1 MESTRA
7 HRNAPL
13 LLISVIGVLM
23 LSTVSVANP
32 KTVLAS
38 SAYETN
44 VLSHSP
50 SAYWRLGEG
59 SGNFSDD
66 SGNGNTATANGTL
79 TYGTTGAIHG
89 DTDTAVTLDGSSA
102 YAEAPSSASL
112 NAPSSAI
119 TMEAWV
125 NPTSGGF
132 GAQKPIMLKSP
143 TSWTPPYYQYG
154 LFLDDQSGYPK
165 DLESFFAI
173 GGSLKN
179 FDFLNSGWM
188 YGSWNH
194 VVVTY
199 DGSYVR
205 GYVNGHLVGTAA
217 LTGTL
222 SSYGGPIDIGA
233 YANVAK
239 TSSYLFDGSLDE
251 AAVYPTALTEEE
263 VQTDYS
269 YAYAST
275 SSSSSSSTYTAQ
287 VVQDSPVGYWRADES
302 SGPYLRDFT
311 SHGNNAIATPSGVSY
326 GAAGGTLSDSDAAV
340 TLDGSSG
347 FAEAPDS
354 TSLNASTSAITM
366 EALVRPDSS
375 GTWTQQAILL
385 KSFTSHVSPYYQY
398 GMYLADTGGTPKD
411 LGAVFSIGG
420 NYAFADFPNSG
431 WQYGVWNLVEI
442 TYDGS
447 HIRGYVNGA
456 EVGSPVAQT
465 GNLNTYPTPLD
476 IGAYANIQKTSASL
490 FKGGVDDVAVYPS
503 ALSASRIK
511 SHYLAAAMRVEPTGG
526 APGADEL
533 RGGGNNIC
541 LPCTISRVV
550 HGSETLTPIDTE
562 NGNFYHD
569 FVDVN
574 IPGRSYPLAV
584 TRTYNSDAASTD
596 GPFGYGWNFDYGMS
610 LAVTGSN
617 PNQVATI
624 TQENGS
630 QVTFNQPPSGNIW
643 TASAPRYNAALTY
656 NSGSST
662 WTFVRQTKDTY
673 TFDSSGQ
680 VTHMTDANGYDT
692 SLTYSAGKLST
703 VTDPAGRTLSFTWTG
718 SHITL
723 VTDANVS
730 PNRTVSYSY
739 DGSGN
744 LQDVTDVNSGDTHFS
759 YDGSHR
765 VTTMKDPVCQALGG
779 GCPGVQNH
787 YDGNGRVDW
796 QKDQLNRQTTFAY
809 SGTPDSASGGTTLTT
824 DPASNETLDTYQWG
838 IRTAATKG
846 YGTGA
851 AATTAF
857 MYDPDTLAVTGTM
870 DPNGDVTT
878 YTVDSHGNIL
888 TATDPLGRVTT
899 NTYNGFNEV
908 LTTEDGNGVTTTN
921 TYDGNGNLTSTS
933 RPLAGTGQNQE
944 TDYTYGNG
952 SYPGDVTQVTD
963 PNGKVTYFHYDANGY
978 ADEVKDPL
986 GHVTG
991 TVRNNDGWTT
1001 ESYTPKAACTWNSSP
1016 PTGCS
1021 STYKTAY
1028 TQDAFGTPLSITDP
1042 LSRVTTYTYD
1052 ADEQQTTVQDGNGNT
1067 TTNAYDLAGEL
1078 CWTLPG
1084 GTSAN
1089 TCASP
1094 PTNARVTDYNG
1105 DGTIA
1110 DQKDGKGNA
1119 ILTYGYDPLGRVTS
1133 TTDALSNTTTYAL
1146 DGNGNVLSKQEPG
1159 GNCAT
1164 PTHCTTYTYDAA
1176 NELKTVSYTD
1186 SSSENVTSVAYDNDG
1201 QRTAMTD
1208 GTGSSSWSFDSLHR
1222 LTSYTNGNGAT
1233 VTYGYTYGGGP
1244 SYDLKNQVRS
1254 IAYPNSVGT
1263 VTQTWNDDG
1272 TLASVTDW
1280 NSKQTTFAYDN
1291 NANQTSQAS
1300 PSTTNVT
1307 DTFGFNAADQM
1318 TSVSDS
1324 NGSTLFSATYTRD
1337 SNGQLASDSS
1347 QAGNQSAYKYT
1358 AQNQLCYAGSSASN
1372 ACTSPPGSSYPYAF
1386 DHADNLTTNNGTTQ
1400 QYNAAD
1406 ELCWSV
1412 SGASANACNSAPGGA
1427 TTYGYDTKGARTY
1440 SVTSGTGTCNTYDQA
1455 IRLTQIKT
1463 GTGSTCTSP
1472 STVGTYAYDG
1482 DGVRESKTVGGTT
1495 TQFAWDGAGG
1505 LLLQQDDGSTK
1516 TSFIYGPG
1524 GLPVEQVANS
1534 TNTYLHHDQ
1543 LGSTTLITDSA
1554 GNTGTATT
1562 ILYKPY
1568 GSVASTSGALTTPL
1582 MYTGQYL
1589 DSESGQYQLRAR
1601 YYDPATAQFL
1611 TRDPAVMTTFS
1622 PYAYV
1627 SGNPLNAND
1636 PSGNGLCFVWDSNCE
1651 TGANIVSNAVSGKLA
1666 ETGHCIV
1673 GTPDC
1678 QEDLAAN
1685 VHATENIPVVGVALR
1700 ADPAMALFFDTAKAG
1715 SGENVSPWQLGSD
1728 IVGVLAF
1735 PAGGL
1740 AQGVSKIAGFGA
1752 GNWGIAAQIWN
1763 NRNLVN
1769 WGWTGISQS
1778 ITHGGD
1784 LWNQLCGAI

>member
-1 MESTRA
+1 VESTST
-7 HRNAPL
+7 HRRHSRL
-13 LLISVIGVLM
+13 LLASIVLGM
-23 LSTVSVANP
+23 IPSTLVLAHP
-32 KTVLAS
+32 KTALAT

-66 SGNGNTATANGTL
+66 SGNGNTATANGSL

-89 DTDTAVTLDGSSA
+89 DSDTAATLDGSSA
-102 YAEAPSSASL
+102 YAEAPSSSSL

-132 GAQKPIMLKSP
+132 GPQKPIILKSP
-143 TSWTPPYYQYG
+143 TSWAAPYYQYG
-154 LFLDDQSGYPK
+154 MFLIDQGGYPK
-165 DLESFFAI
+165 DLSPVFSI
-173 GGSLKN
+173 GGSLQG
-179 FDFLNSGWM
+179 FDFTNTGWV

-205 GYVNGHLVGTAA
+205 GYVNGHVVGTAA
-217 LTGTL
+217 LTGTI
-222 SSYGGPIDIGA
+222 SSYAGPIDIGA
-233 YANVAK
+233 YANLAK
-239 TSSYLFDGSLDE
+239 TSSYLFKGGIDE
-251 AAVYPTALTEEE
+251 AAVYPTALTEAQ

-269 YAYAST
+269 YGFAAQGAST
-275 SSSSSSSTYTAQ
+275 STNTAYTGQ
-287 VVQDSPVGYWRADES
+287 VLADSPDSYWRLSEA
-302 SGPYLRDFT
+302 SGPYLRDRT
-311 SHGNNAIATPSGVSY
+311 AHGNDAVASPSGISY
-326 GAAGGTLSDSDAAV
+326 SQPSALMTDSDASV
-340 TLDGSSG
+340 SIDGSSG
-347 FAEAPDS
+347 FAEAPPS
-354 TSLNASTSAITM
+354 TSLNGPTSAITM
-366 EALVRPDSS
+366 EAWVKPDSG
-375 GTWTQQAILL
+375 GTWNQQPIVL
-385 KSFTSHVSPYYQY
+385 KSYTSHTSPYYQY
-398 GMYLADTGGTPKD
+398 GMALGDGGYPKD
-411 LGAVFSIGG
+411 LIALFSLGG
-420 NYAFADFPNSG
+420 SYVSADFTNAG
-431 WQYGVWNLVEI
+431 WSYGKWNHVVI

-447 HIRGYVNGA
+447 YIRGYVNGNQVGTQA
-456 EVGSPVAQT
+456 ESGSID
-465 GNLNTYPTPLD
+465 TYPTPID
-476 IGAYANIQKTSASL
+476 IGAYANVTKDSAHL
-490 FKGGVDDVAVYPS
+490 FDGGIDDVAVYPT
-503 ALSASRIK
+503 ALSATRIRA
-511 SHYLAAAMRVEPTGG
+511 HYLASGNTRDPVGVALTAA
-526 APGADEL
+526 EL
-533 RGGGNNIC
+533 RGGGSNFC
-541 LPCTISRVV
+541 FVCTVNGIVR
-550 HGSETLTPIDTE
+550 GIATLKPIDTE

-584 TRTYNSDAASTD
+584 TRTYNSSAASTD
-596 GPFGYGWNFDYGMS
+596 GPFGYGWNYDYGMS

-643 TASAPRYNAALTY
+643 TAAAPRYNATLTY

-662 WTFVRQTKDTY
+662 WTFVRQAKDTY
-673 TFDSSGQ
+673 TFNSSGQ
-680 VTHMTDANGYDT
+680 LTHMRDANAYDT
-692 SLTYSAGKLST
+692 SLTYSTGKLSA
-703 VTDPAGRTLSFTWTG
+703 VTDPAGRTLSFSWTG
-718 SHITL
+718 SHITA
-723 VTDANVS
+723 VTDANVT
-730 PNRTVSYSY
+730 PNRAVSYSY

-744 LQDVTDVNSGDTHFS
+744 LQDVTDVNSGDTHFA

-809 SGTPDSASGGTTLTT
+809 SGSPDTGAGGTTLTT

-838 IRTAATKG
+838 IRTAVTRG

-851 AATTAF
+851 AATTHF
-857 MYDPDTLAVTGTM
+857 SYDPATLALTATM
-870 DPNGDVTT
+870 DPNGNVAS
-878 YTVDSHGNIL
+878 YTVDSHGNTL
-888 TATDPLGRVTT
+888 TATDPLGHVTT

-908 LTTEDGNGVTTTN
+908 LTTQDGNGVTTTN

-933 RPLAGTGQNQE
+933 RPLSGTGQNQE

-952 SYPGDVTQVTD
+952 SYPGDVTQIAD

-991 TVRNNDGWTT
+991 AVRNNDGWTT
-1001 ESYTPKAACTWNSSP
+1001 ESYPPKAACTWNSSP

-1021 STYKTAY
+1021 STYKTTY
-1028 TQDAFGTPLSITDP
+1028 THDAFGNPLTITDP
-1042 LSRVTTYTYD
+1042 LSHVTTYTYD

-1084 GTSAN
+1084 GTSGN

-1133 TTDALSNTTTYAL
+1133 TTDTLSNTTTYTL
-1146 DGNGNVLSKQEPG
+1146 DGNGNVLSKQDPG

-1164 PTHCTTYTYDAA
+1164 PTHCTTYTYDAD

-1186 SSSENVTSVAYDNDG
+1186 SSSENVTSVTYDNDG

-1233 VTYGYTYGGGP
+1233 VSYGYTYGGGP

-1291 NANQTSQAS
+1291 NANQTSQVS

-1412 SGASANACNSAPGGA
+1412 SGASANACNSAPGGS

-1440 SVTSGTGTCNTYDQA
+1440 SLAAGTGTCNTYDQA
-1455 IRLTQIKT
+1455 SRLTQIKT

-1482 DGVRESKTVGGTT
+1482 DGLRESKTVTGTT

-1534 TNTYLHHDQ
+1534 TKTYLHHDQ

-1562 ILYKPY
+1562 ILYQPY

-1589 DSESGQYQLRAR
+1589 DSESGLYQLRAR
-1601 YYDPATAQFL
+1601 YYDPTTAQFL
-1611 TRDPAVMTTFS
+1611 MGDPAVTLTRS

-1627 SGNPLNAND
+1627 AGNPLNATD
-1636 PSGNGLCFVWDSNCE
+1636 PSGAIPIACAALEVPVAGELAC
-1651 TGANIVSNAVSGKLA
+1651 GANILADIFGIGAVGAAGALTGDALANIIAGPPAHIASDACVSG
-1666 ETGHCIV
+1666 GV
-1673 GTPDC
+1673 PTPQGC
-1678 QEDLAAN
+1678 
-1685 VHATENIPVVGVALR
+1685 VYPVARCV
-1700 ADPAMALFFDTAKAG
+1700 PISQAKAG
-1715 SGENVSPWQLGSD
+1715 APWSTDENGRLVDSNGKPLTTGTSQPPNLPPPPKDPSKGKA
-1728 IVGVLAF
+1728 IMIAVLR
-1735 PAGGL
+1735 L
-1740 AQGVSKIAGFGA
+1740 IQ
-1752 GNWGIAAQIWN
+1752 
-1763 NRNLVN
+1763 
-1769 WGWTGISQS
+1769 GISGHS
-1778 ITHGGD
+1778 R
-1784 LWNQLCGAI
+1784 